1 VADRD
6 LVIRSFRLCF
16 DMERRIHRIDRWR
29 IPVPYGVPLR
39 GVAYGA
45 AALAAVL
52 LLQRLP
58 VTGELLGV
66 LHPALR
72 FLILPIAVACAL
84 TRLRVDGRP
93 AHAAALAWLRWRLE
107 PWKLTAFRAAERP
120 GVRLLGDLAIAADDG
135 SAVYRRC
142 VIRGP
147 ATVTARH
154 PARARARARKLELR
168 QAGGGPLWRGKRIRL
183 AEGQR
188 LVVR

>member
-1 VADRD
+1 VADPD
-6 LVIRSFRLCF
+6 LVIRSYRLCF
-16 DMERRIHRIDRWR
+16 ELERRIHRIDRWR

-58 VTGELLGV
+58 VAGELLGV

-72 FLILPIAVACAL
+72 LVILPIAVACAL

-93 AHAAALAWLRWRLE
+93 AHAAALAWLRWRLD
-107 PWKLTAFRAAERP
+107 PSTVAAFRAAERAGP
-120 GVRLLGDLAIAADDG
+120 RVLGDVAIAADQG
-135 SAVYRRC
+135 SALYRRA

-147 ATVTARH
+147 ATVTLRY
-154 PARARARARKLELR
+154 PARARARAKKLELR
-168 QAGGGPLWRGKRIRL
+168 RAGGGPLWRGKRIRL

>member
-1 VADRD
+1 VADGE
-6 LVIRSFRLCF
+6 LVIRSYRLCF
-16 DMERRIHRIDRWR
+16 DLERRIHRIDRWR

-45 AALAAVL
+45 VALAAVL

-58 VTGELLGV
+58 VTGGLLGV

-72 FLILPIAVACAL
+72 LVILPIATACAL

-93 AHAAALAWLRWRLE
+93 AHAAGIAWLRWRLDASRVAGYRTAE
-107 PWKLTAFRAAERP
+107 PP
-120 GVRLLGDLAIAADDG
+120 GPRLLGDLAIAVDEG
-135 SAVYRRC
+135 SALYRRA

-147 ATVTARH
+147 ATVTARY

>member
-1 VADRD
+1 VAEPE
-6 LVIRSFRLCF
+6 LVIRSYRLCF
-16 DMERRIHRIDRWR
+16 DLERRIHRIDHWR

-45 AALAAVL
+45 VVLAAVL
-52 LLQRLP
+52 VLLRLP

-72 FLILPIAVACAL
+72 FVILPIAIAFAL
-84 TRLRVDGRP
+84 MRLRVDGRP
-93 AHAAALAWLRWRLE
+93 AHAAALVWLRWRLD
-107 PWKLTAFRAAERP
+107 PFRVAAFRAAERP
-120 GVRLLGDLAIAADDG
+120 GPRLLGDLAIAADEG
-135 SAVYRRC
+135 SALYRRA

-147 ATVTARH
+147 ATVTVRY
-154 PARARARARKLELR
+154 PARARARARRLELR
-168 QAGGGPLWRGKRIRL
+168 RAGGGPLWRGRRIRL

>member
-6 LVIRSFRLCF
+6 LLIRSYRLCF
-16 DMERRIHRIDRWR
+16 DLERRIHRIDRWR

-45 AALAAVL
+45 AALATGL

-58 VTGELLGV
+58 ITGELLGV

-72 FLILPIAVACAL
+72 LVILPVAVAYAL

-93 AHAAALAWLRWRLE
+93 AHAAALAWLRWRLYASRVA
-107 PWKLTAFRAAERP
+107 AFRAAEPP
-120 GVRLLGDLAIAADDG
+120 GPQLLRDLAIAADDG
-135 SAVYRRC
+135 SALYRRA

-147 ATVTARH
+147 GTLTLRY

-168 QAGGGPLWRGKRIRL
+168 QAGGVPLWWGKRIRL

>member
-1 VADRD
+1 VADGD
-6 LVIRSFRLCF
+6 LVIRSYRLCF
-16 DMERRIHRIDRWR
+16 EVERRIHRIDRWR

-45 AALAAVL
+45 VALAAVL

-58 VTGELLGV
+58 VTGELLGA

-72 FLILPIAVACAL
+72 LVVLPVAAAYAL
-84 TRLRVDGRP
+84 TRLRVDGRR
-93 AHAAALAWLRWRLE
+93 AHAAAIAWLRWRID
-107 PWKLTAFRAAERP
+107 PSRVAGFRAAERP
-120 GVRLLGDLAIAADDG
+120 GCRLLGDLAIAADDG
-135 SAVYRRC
+135 SALYRRC

-147 ATVTARH
+147 ATVTARY

>member
-6 LVIRSFRLCF
+6 LVIRSYRLCF
-16 DMERRIHRIDRWR
+16 DLERRIHRIDRWR

-45 AALAAVL
+45 AALATVL
-52 LLQRLP
+52 PLQRLP

-72 FLILPIAVACAL
+72 LVVLPIAVAYAL

-107 PWKLTAFRAAERP
+107 PSRLAAFRAAERP
-120 GVRLLGDLAIAADDG
+120 GPRLLRDLAIAADEG
-135 SAVYRRC
+135 SSLYRRAL
-142 VIRGP
+142 IRGP
-147 ATVTARH
+147 ATVTARY